1 MAGPRWAGA
10 AGALATLG
18 LAAFWLWPAEPAPA
32 PATAGA
38 TLLSAAVA
46 SAPGPRRADAAAS
59 QSGAPFSAAGL
70 ALREQRIEQAQLRLA
85 HSQQALNAYR
95 QHARYPHGSRPAREH
110 PDQLRP
116 FDPIEEEHPLRTPGG
131 TGMQGVKL
139 LTRQDRV
146 FLSGPESSRVA
157 VRLQDAQGQ
166 ALPLRFSRVVFQEVT
181 EPGRTAQTVPR
192 PLALLD
198 DGQGADEQAGDGWF
212 STLLVPSLQGFGEF
226 AGRLRLEVWMQ
237 YGGQPG
243 FVYFDLIYSPGE
255 AARWLPGVQ
264 EAVVDGSLQLTLRA
278 EVLRAG
284 RYVVSA
290 RVDDAKGQPVAL
302 ALFNEEL
309 GRGEQA
315 IPLSV
320 HGLLL
325 HDLQPAMPLR
335 LRDVEAFLLLPDAM
349 PDRVMLPRLAGVVHR
364 TQSYPLT
371 TFARTE
377 WQSEE
382 RDRYLAELGKDVE
395 QAKAELKRLGGGP

>member
-1 MAGPRWAGA
+1 MRALGWAAATLVA
-10 AGALATLG
+10 AGLAW
-18 LAAFWLWPAEPAPA
+18 WLSRGAEPAADASAARAPSPA
-32 PATAGA
+32 AVVPTPA
-38 TLLSAAVA
+38 AAVA
-46 SAPGPRRADAAAS
+46 SVAAPATGT
-59 QSGAPFSAAGL
+59 APFSAAGL
-70 ALREQRIEQAQLRLA
+70 ALQQQRLEQARLRLA
-85 HSQQALNAYR
+85 HSQQALDSYR
-95 QHARYPHGSRPAREH
+95 AHARYPHGSRPAREH

-157 VRLQDAQGQ
+157 VRLQDAQGN

-212 STLLVPSLQGFGEF
+212 STLLTPSLQGFGGF

-243 FVYFDLIYSPGE
+243 FVYFDWMYSPGE

-264 EAVVDGSLQLTLRA
+264 EAVVDGSLQLQLRA

-290 RVDDAKGQPVAL
+290 RIDDANGQPVAL

-309 GRGEQA
+309 GSGERT
-315 IPLSV
+315 IPLRV
-320 HGLLL
+320 HGRLL
-325 HDLQPAMPLR
+325 HDLQPALPLR
-335 LRDVEAFLLLPDAM
+335 LRDVEAFLLLPDTS
-349 PDRVMLPRLAGVVHR
+349 PDRVMMPRLTGVVHR
-364 TQSYPLT
+364 TQVYPLSA
-371 TFARTE
+371 FSPAE
-377 WQSEE
+377 WQSAE
-382 RDRYLAELGKDVE
+382 RDRYLAELSKDVAE
-395 QAKAELKRLGGGP
+395 AQAELKRLGGGG

>member
-1 MAGPRWAGA
+1 MKGLGWAA
-10 AGALATLG
+10 AALLIGG
-18 LAAFWLWPAEPAPA
+18 LAWWLGSAAQPEAERPAALPAPA
-32 PATAGA
+32 AQSTWLSPPAAP
-38 TLLSAAVA
+38 A
-46 SAPGPRRADAAAS
+46 SALPAPV
-59 QSGAPFSAAGL
+59 GAPFSAAGL
-70 ALREQRIEQAQLRLA
+70 ALQQQRLEQAQLRLA
-85 HSQQALNAYR
+85 HSQQALDSYR
-95 QHARYPHGSRPAREH
+95 QHARYPHGSRPAQEH

-157 VRLQDAQGQ
+157 LRLQDAQGQ

-192 PLALLD
+192 PLTLLD

-212 STLLVPSLQGFGEF
+212 STLLAPSLQGFGGF

-243 FVYFDLIYSPGE
+243 FVYFDVMVSPGE

-264 EAVVDGSLQLTLRA
+264 ETLVDGSLQLQLRA

-290 RVDDAKGQPVAL
+290 RVDDANGKPVAL

-309 GRGEQA
+309 GSGERT
-315 IPLSV
+315 IPLQV
-320 HGLLL
+320 HGRLL

-335 LRDVEAFLLLPDAM
+335 LRDVEAFLLLPDTS
-349 PDRVMLPRLAGVVHR
+349 PDRVMLPRLAGVLHR
-364 TQSYPLT
+364 TQVYPLSA
-371 TFARTE
+371 FSAAE
-377 WQSEE
+377 WQSAE
-382 RDRYLAELGKDVE
+382 RDRYLAELGRDVE
-395 QAKAELKRLGGGP
+395 QAKQELKRLGGGG

>member
-1 MAGPRWAGA
+1 MRALGWAGA
-10 AGALATLG
+10 AALLVGALAW
-18 LAAFWLWPAEPAPA
+18 WLHDGAEPAGEASAAQRATPSRVSPVAAPTA
-32 PATAGA
+32 PAA
-38 TLLSAAVA
+38 A
-46 SAPGPRRADAAAS
+46 SAPAP
-59 QSGAPFSAAGL
+59 GAPFSAAGL
-70 ALREQRIEQAQLRLA
+70 ALQQQRLEQVRLRLA
-85 HSQQALNAYR
+85 HSQQALDSYR

-198 DGQGADEQAGDGWF
+198 DGQGADDQAGDGWF
-212 STLLVPSLQGFGEF
+212 STVLTPSLQGFGGF

-243 FVYFDLIYSPGE
+243 FVYFDLMYSPGE

-264 EAVVDGSLQLTLRA
+264 EAVVDGSLQLQLRA

-290 RVDDAKGQPVAL
+290 RVDDANGKPVAL

-309 GRGEQA
+309 GAGERS
-315 IPLSV
+315 ITLPV
-320 HGLLL
+320 HGRLL
-325 HDLQPAMPLR
+325 HDLQPVMPLR
-335 LRDVEAFLLLPDAM
+335 LRDVEAFLLLPDTS
-349 PDRVMLPRLAGVVHR
+349 PDRVMMPRLAGVVHR
-364 TQSYPLT
+364 TQVYPLSA
-371 TFARTE
+371 FSPAE
-377 WQSEE
+377 WQSAE
-382 RDRYLAELGKDVE
+382 RDRYLAELGRDVA
-395 QAKAELKRLGGGP
+395 QAQAELKRLGGGG